1 MSEARVIANRYQIT
15 DLLDRGGMGDVYKAL
30 DQTTGQPVA
39 IKALKPQIVQE
50 DPTLLERFR
59 REAAALAKLNHPNI
73 VRVLDTLN
81 EGDRHYII
89 MEYVGGGSLDALL
102 KTTPQL
108 PIERALQLALDL
120 SDALTRTHRLN
131 IIHRDLKPANVLL
144 ADDGMPKLTDFGVAR
159 IGDAPGTMLTQIGTV
174 LGTVAYLSP
183 EICEGG
189 KYNEQTDIWAFGVML
204 YQMLTGHLPFEETT
218 AVGTIAAILGD
229 DVPDPRQYRSDIPD
243 AVVELLKSM
252 MAKKPEDRLPS
263 ARAIGAEIEAIL
275 KPAPKTDRTPTV
287 EAAPVQESAPPTPAP
302 VAAEPITSPAAP
314 TPARTAPVTPGS
326 MPPVTLPPRPS
337 AQTRQKSKEPIIF
350 MCYRREDTGEIAGRI
365 HEQLVKT
372 FGESS
377 ILRDV
382 DRISDRTVS
391 RLVLANDVVS
401 HSDVMVIV
409 IGRNWA
415 GVGETPAGK
424 PKGITNPKDPI
435 RIQIEAALKQPGML
449 ILPVLV
455 DGATLP
461 ADLPPSLQP
470 IAATEP
476 VVISDAAL
484 DGQMKKIVG
493 RIRSQYSGLSPR
505 RVRQLIAVVV
515 FILLLIIAF
524 VLVQN
529 GAALPSIIPWLSAS
543 PL

>member
-302 VAAEPITSPAAP
+302 VAAEPTAP

-470 IAATEP
+470 IAAAEP

-493 RIRSQYSGLSPR
+493 RIRSQYNGLSPR

>member
-1 MSEARVIANRYQIT
+1 M
-15 DLLDRGGMGDVYKAL
+15 
-30 DQTTGQPVA
+30 
-39 IKALKPQIVQE
+39 
-50 DPTLLERFR
+50 
-59 REAAALAKLNHPNI
+59 
-73 VRVLDTLN
+73 
-81 EGDRHYII
+81 
-89 MEYVGGGSLDALL
+89 
-102 KTTPQL
+102 
-108 PIERALQLALDL
+108 
-120 SDALTRTHRLN
+120 
-131 IIHRDLKPANVLL
+131 
-144 ADDGMPKLTDFGVAR
+144 
-159 IGDAPGTMLTQIGTV
+159 
-174 LGTVAYLSP
+174 
-183 EICEGG
+183 
-189 KYNEQTDIWAFGVML
+189 
-204 YQMLTGHLPFEETT
+204 
-218 AVGTIAAILGD
+218 
-229 DVPDPRQYRSDIPD
+229 PDPRQYRSDIPD

-302 VAAEPITSPAAP
+302 VAAEPTAP

-470 IAATEP
+470 IAAAEP

-493 RIRSQYSGLSPR
+493 RIRSQYNGLSPR

>member
-15 DLLDRGGMGDVYKAL
+15 DLLDRGGMGDVYKAV

-89 MEYVGGGSLDALL
+89 MEYVSGGSLDSLL

-108 PIERALQLALDL
+108 PIERALQIALDL
-120 SDALTRTHRLN
+120 SDALARTHRLN

-144 ADDGMPKLTDFGVAR
+144 AEDGMPKLTDFGVAR
-159 IGDAPGTMLTQIGTV
+159 IGDAPGTMITQIGTV

-183 EICEGG
+183 EICEGAT
-189 KYNEQTDIWAFGVML
+189 YNEKSDIWAFGVL
-204 YQMLTGHLPFEETT
+204 FYQMLTGRVPFEDKS

-229 DVPDPRQYRSDIPD
+229 ELPDPRQLRADIPD
-243 AVVELLKSM
+243 PVVELLKRM
-252 MAKKPEDRLPS
+252 LEKDPEQRIPS
-263 ARAIGAEIEAIL
+263 ARAVGAEIEAIL
-275 KPAPKTDRTPTV
+275 KPAPKTDKTLTV
-287 EAAPVQESAPPTPAP
+287 EAIKLNEPTP
-302 VAAEPITSPAAP
+302 SPAAPATVDAVPPSAP
-314 TPARTAPVTPGS
+314 TPARTTPVTGS
-326 MPPVTLPPRPS
+326 SAPVTLPPRPS
-337 AQTRQKSKEPIIF
+337 AQTRQKLTKDPIIF
-350 MCYRREDTGEIAGRI
+350 MCYRREDSGEIAGRM
-365 HEQLVKT
+365 HEFLVKT

-391 RLVLANDVVS
+391 RLVLANDVVA

-415 GVGETPAGK
+415 GTGETPVGK

-435 RIQIEAALKQPGML
+435 RIQIEAGLKQPGML
-449 ILPVLV
+449 IIPVLV

-476 VVISDAAL
+476 IIISDAPL
-484 DGQMKKIVG
+484 EQQMKKVVN
-493 RIRSQYSGLSPR
+493 RIHAQFGGLSSR
-505 RVRQLIAVVV
+505 RMRQIIAAVI
-515 FILLLIIAF
+515 FIVLLIVAF

-529 GAALPSIIPWLSAS
+529 GNMLPSIIPL
-543 PL
+543 L

>member
-1 MSEARVIANRYQIT
+1 
-15 DLLDRGGMGDVYKAL
+15 
-30 DQTTGQPVA
+30 
-39 IKALKPQIVQE
+39 
-50 DPTLLERFR
+50 
-59 REAAALAKLNHPNI
+59 
-73 VRVLDTLN
+73 
-81 EGDRHYII
+81 
-89 MEYVGGGSLDALL
+89 
-102 KTTPQL
+102 
-108 PIERALQLALDL
+108 
-120 SDALTRTHRLN
+120 
-131 IIHRDLKPANVLL
+131 
-144 ADDGMPKLTDFGVAR
+144 
-159 IGDAPGTMLTQIGTV
+159 MLTQIGTV

-204 YQMLTGHLPFEETT
+204 YQMLTGHLPFEEST

-229 DVPDPRQYRSDIPD
+229 DLPDPRQYRADIPEP
-243 AVVELLKSM
+243 VVNLLKSM
-252 MAKKPEDRLPS
+252 LAKKPEDRLPS
-263 ARAIGAEIEAIL
+263 ARAVGAEIEAIL

-287 EAAPVQESAPPTPAP
+287 EAAPVTEAVPAAPPPPT
-302 VAAEPITSPAAP
+302 VAAEPSAP

-350 MCYRREDTGEIAGRI
+350 MCYRREDTGEIAGRM
-365 HEQLVKT
+365 HEFLVKT

-470 IAATEP
+470 IAAAEP

-493 RIRSQYSGLSPR
+493 RIRSQYGGLSPR
-505 RVRQLIAVVV
+505 RVRQLIAVAV
-515 FILLLIIAF
+515 FILLLIVAF
-524 VLVQN
+524 MLVQN
-529 GAALPSIIPWLSAS
+529 GATLPSIIPWLFAS